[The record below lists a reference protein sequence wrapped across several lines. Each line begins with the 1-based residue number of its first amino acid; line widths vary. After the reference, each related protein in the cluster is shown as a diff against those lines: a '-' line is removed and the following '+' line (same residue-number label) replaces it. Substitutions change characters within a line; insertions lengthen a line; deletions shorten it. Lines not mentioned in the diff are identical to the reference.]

1 MARPSDAIALA
12 LRVGASI
19 WVDEAVIKSAK
30 VELSK
35 KEDKVVVDTSEWED
49 ILENLSPD
57 DFGKY
62 KM

>member
-1 MARPSDAIALA
+1 
-12 LRVGASI
+12 
-19 WVDEAVIKSAK
+19 
-30 VELSK
+30 
-35 KEDKVVVDTSEWED
+35 VVVDTSEWEE

>member
-1 MARPSDAIALA
+1 MLFRTKSPIF
-12 LRVGASI
+12 VGK
-19 WVDEAVIKSAK
+19 EVIEKSRK
-30 VELSK
+30 IDLGKELPDLEK
-35 KEDKVVVDTSEWED
+35 GKEQKWTE